1 MKDERDYR
9 LDLSSAAG
17 VTPEAHPTAAAGS
30 TKRPFISVHFTCCN
44 VYLRIYRSP
53 DGTAYRGQCPRC
65 ARPVNFPVGQGGTD
79 VRFFR
84 AG

>member
-1 MKDERDYR
+1 MKDDRDYK
-9 LDLSSAAG
+9 LDLSPAAG
-17 VTPEAHPTAAAGS
+17 VTPSQPSAAKPA
-30 TKRPFISVHFTCCN
+30 KRPFISVHFTCCN

-53 DGTAYRGQCPRC
+53 DGAAYRGQCPRC

-79 VRFFR
+79 ARFFR